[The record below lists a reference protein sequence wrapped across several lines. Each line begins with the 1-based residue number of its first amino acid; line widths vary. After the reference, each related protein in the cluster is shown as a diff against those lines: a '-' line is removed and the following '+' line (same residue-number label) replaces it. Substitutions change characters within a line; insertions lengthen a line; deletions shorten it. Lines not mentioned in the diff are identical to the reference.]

1 MYESQLNVMWRSFI
15 QVAKMA
21 DISSGFLNAGH
32 MLPLSP
38 SCFGNLDTPNL
49 INLPLPDVELSSHEE
64 FAELQLHTG
73 HTPQQ
78 PGLLQV
84 RERMTFSVLA
94 KQSANALADR
104 STICPPTHSAESM
117 IHLHQQQAAAALWLA
132 KLLPVIV
139 LPAPS
144 GMLIAYL
151 FATQTCA
158 HGHMCSSDIAEETAL
173 S

>member
-1 MYESQLNVMWRSFI
+1 MDLYEWQMMVLWRCI
-15 QVAKMA
+15 IKIAMKA

-84 RERMTFSVLA
+84 RECTDYAVMATYLSPFCS
-94 KQSANALADR
+94 NN
-104 STICPPTHSAESM
+104 
-117 IHLHQQQAAAALWLA
+117 W
-132 KLLPVIV
+132 LLP
-139 LPAPS
+139 S
-144 GMLIAYL
+144 CGW
-151 FATQTCA
+151 Q
-158 HGHMCSSDIAEETAL
+158 SS
-173 S
+173 